1 MPSKRV
7 RIHYRRFFRG
17 VDPVVTEPLSTA
29 VANALSHRVDGV
41 ELDTDVRMRTCQD
54 VDYGSVILNGR
65 FRAANGDVFG
75 ELVRFD
81 PETNIPLLVQNS
93 TSTAELEIREAVKPN
108 DAEVLQGMT
117 FFLIRKD
124 HVLVVEQGLTNPVF
138 ERYLRWLLCERT
150 PVATRYARIPLI
162 PKLFLDEEIDGL
174 RDVKMVRLRPA
185 PLQAGMLP
193 FEEGRTEVHS
203 SDVEPTTDV
212 LSILRAANFDTAVIE
227 DMMRQH
233 GAAVELNLSIT
244 LKAGRSTL
252 KMQGEEAVALLR
264 NVPEDDLIVIGDGI
278 RRNRGVL
285 ERLSEQVDIERKGN
299 ILVRKDAWAALQ
311 KAAASYRDAG
321 LIE

>member
-17 VDPVVTEPLSTA
+17 GDPAISDPLSVA
-29 VANALSHRVDGV
+29 VASALSHKVEGT
-41 ELDTDVRMRTCQD
+41 ELDADVRLRTCQD

-65 FRAANGDVFG
+65 FRAANGDVYG

-93 TSTAELEIREAVKPN
+93 ASAAELEIREAVKPN

-117 FFLIRKD
+117 FFMIRKD
-124 HVLVVEQGLTNPVF
+124 HVLVVEQGLTNPIF
-138 ERYLRWLLCERT
+138 ERYLRWLLCEQT
-150 PVATRYARIPLI
+150 PVAHRNTRMPLI
-162 PKLFLDEEIDGL
+162 PKLFLDEEVDGL

-185 PLQAGMLP
+185 PLQAGRFP
-193 FEEGRTEVHS
+193 FGEARTELHS
-203 SDVEPTTDV
+203 RDLEPTTDV
-212 LSILRAANFDTAVIE
+212 LGILKAANFDTAVIE
-227 DMMRQH
+227 DIMRQH
-233 GAAVELNLSIT
+233 GAAVELNLSVT

-264 NVPEDDLIVIGDGI
+264 NVPEDDLIVIGEGI
-278 RRNRGVL
+278 RKNRGVL

-299 ILVRKDAWAALQ
+299 ILVRKDAWDALR
-311 KAAASYRDAG
+311 KAAASYRNAG

>member
-17 VDPVVTEPLSTA
+17 GEPVVSETLAEA
-29 VANALSHRVDGV
+29 VAKALAHKVDGQ
-41 ELDTDVRMRTCQD
+41 ELHGDVRLRTYED
-54 VDYGSVILNGR
+54 IDHGSVVLNGR
-65 FRAANGDVFG
+65 FLPANGDVYG

-81 PETNIPLLVQNS
+81 PNTNIPLLVQNS
-93 TSTAELEIREAVKPN
+93 ASTAELEIREAVKPN

-117 FFLIRKD
+117 FFMIRKD
-124 HVLVVEQGLTNPVF
+124 HVLVVEQGLTNPIF

-150 PVATRYARIPLI
+150 PVAQRNARVPLI
-162 PKLFLDEEIDGL
+162 PKLFLDENVEGL
-174 RDVKMVRLRPA
+174 KDVKLIRLRPA
-185 PLQAGMLP
+185 PLQVDTLFDGD
-193 FEEGRTEVHS
+193 RTEVHS
-203 SDVEPTTDV
+203 QDVEPTTSV
-212 LSILRAANFDTAVIE
+212 LSILRAANFDTAVLE
-227 DMMRQH
+227 DMMRSH
-233 GAAVELNLSIT
+233 GAALELNLSIT

-278 RRNRGVL
+278 RKNRGVL

-299 ILVRKDAWAALQ
+299 ILVRKEAWTALS

>member
-17 VDPVVTEPLSTA
+17 GEPIISETLSAA
-29 VANALSHRVDGV
+29 VAKALSHKVDGA
-41 ELDTDVRMRTCQD
+41 ELDTDVRLRTCED

-65 FRAANGDVFG
+65 FRAANGDVYG

-81 PETNIPLLVQNS
+81 PDTNIPLLVQNS
-93 TSTAELEIREAVKPN
+93 SSTAELEIREAVKPN

-117 FFLIRKD
+117 FFMIRKD
-124 HVLVVEQGLTNPVF
+124 HVLVVEQGLTNPIF

-150 PVATRYARIPLI
+150 PVAQRNARVPLI
-162 PKLFLDEEIDGL
+162 PKLFLDEEVQSL

-185 PLQAGMLP
+185 PLQVDTLFDAD
-193 FEEGRTEVHS
+193 RTEIQS
-203 SDVEPTTDV
+203 KEVEPTTNV
-212 LSILRAANFDTAVIE
+212 LGILKAANFDTAVIE
-227 DMMRQH
+227 NMMRLH

-278 RRNRGVL
+278 RKNRGVL

-299 ILVRKDAWAALQ
+299 ILVRKEAWNALR

>member
-1 MPSKRV
+1 MQSKRV

-17 VDPVVTEPLSTA
+17 GEPVVSEPLSEA
-29 VANALSHRVDGV
+29 VAKALAHKVDGQD
-41 ELDTDVRMRTCQD
+41 LYGDVRLRTYED
-54 VDYGSVILNGR
+54 VDHGSVVLNGR
-65 FRAANGDVFG
+65 FLPANGDVYG

-81 PETNIPLLVQNS
+81 PNTNIPLLVQNS
-93 TSTAELEIREAVKPN
+93 ASTAELEIREAVKPN

-117 FFLIRKD
+117 FFMIRKD
-124 HVLVVEQGLTNPVF
+124 HVLVVDQGLTNPIF

-150 PVATRYARIPLI
+150 PVAQRNARVPLI
-162 PKLFLDEEIDGL
+162 PKLFLDEEVEGL
-174 RDVKMVRLRPA
+174 RDVKLIRLRPA
-185 PLQAGMLP
+185 PLQVDTLFDGA
-193 FEEGRTEVHS
+193 RTEVHS
-203 SDVEPTTDV
+203 QDVEPTTSV

-227 DMMRQH
+227 DMMRSH

-278 RRNRGVL
+278 RKNRGVL

-299 ILVRKDAWAALQ
+299 ILVRKEAWSALS